1 MGYCSDEISV
11 VMSEDTRKKYY
22 GKDATLE
29 AEVGNK
35 AAEGAAIGGAV
46 GSTLGAIAAPFAAV
60 GTSSVLPGLGLVI
73 AGPLAAA
80 IAGAGAGGVTAGLVG
95 ALIGWGIP
103 EDRLKDYE
111 QGINDGG
118 ILIGVKARSDNDTHQ
133 FEKDLKKNSSNHITA

>member
-1 MGYCSDEISV
+1 MAYSSDEISV
-11 VMSEDTRKKYY
+11 VMPEDTRKKYY

-29 AEVGNK
+29 TEVGNK
-35 AAEGAAIGGAV
+35 ATEGATIGGAV
-46 GSTLGAIAAPFAAV
+46 GSTLGAIAAAFAAV
-60 GTSSVLPGLGLVI
+60 GTSLVLPGLGLVI
-73 AGPLAAA
+73 AGPLTAA

-118 ILIGVKARSDNDTHQ
+118 ILIGVKTRSDNDTRQ
-133 FEKDLKKNSSNHITA
+133 FENDWKKNSSNHITA